1 MSLLN
6 PETMEM
12 LVEVIGAIFGYI
24 GIVIMV
30 IWWAKSLYL
39 LVYRWLIDHK
49 IPMGKIRIKLGHYLV
64 LALEFLVA
72 KDILESI
79 VNPSYQWL
87 ITLWAIV
94 TIRTV
99 LSYFTNKEIAEVKEE
114 MKADEEAVEA
124 EEKRMEEK
132 YRRIYPR
139 DRRLRECRTGWSPWR
154 IHCRGTARHRC
165 GSPQATRLRCSESR
179 WVPHGIHRGISCR
192 MPLPRGPKETRRRC
206 SRSESRCSRPTWS
219 CSDRWRCMRRPVCSD
234 PCCDRTTT
242 ARCP

>member
-94 TIRTV
+94 TIRTG

-132 YRRIYPR
+132 IKNVK
-139 DRRLRECRTGWSPWR
+139 
-154 IHCRGTARHRC
+154 I
-165 GSPQATRLRCSESR
+165 
-179 WVPHGIHRGISCR
+179 
-192 MPLPRGPKETRRRC
+192 KKK
-206 SRSESRCSRPTWS
+206 
-219 CSDRWRCMRRPVCSD
+219 
-234 PCCDRTTT
+234 
-242 ARCP
+242 